1 MGLWLCLWVGRSS
14 VPGGDYLPRPG
25 KSYDDS
31 VPEHQRRTRDI
42 DRLGRPANAAA
53 GLALPGAFFAF
64 LAALAG
70 VGTHGLVAPDSLAHA
85 PSFDAIFLL
94 TAGAAVLGGGAG
106 ALVGFAGRLAEALPS
121 RACRAFS
128 LAAGPRLLGLLL
140 PVTAGQWFAH
150 AVLEADHMLAGS
162 AGAGAAGA
170 AALHGGHGGHAGHG
184 VPAGVAGSGGDA
196 SAASGALAGG
206 PAHAGGAEMV
216 LPMLLAHAAGVL
228 VCLAVS
234 IIVRRALRRLVGRVT
249 TALPRPTL
257 PVAARGILGSAVIG
271 GGLSGFAPAA
281 PRAPP
286 SQLALAA

>member
-1 MGLWLCLWVGRSS
+1 MGQWLWVGRSS

-25 KSYDDS
+25 KSYDDN

-121 RACRAFS
+121 RAGRAFS

-150 AVLEADHMLAGS
+150 AVLEADHMLAGR

-184 VPAGVAGSGGDA
+184 VPAGIGGDA

-206 PAHAGGAEMV
+206 PAQASGAEMV

-257 PVAARGILGSAVIG
+257 PVAPRGIFGSAVIG
-271 GGLSGFAPAA
+271 GDLSGFAPAA

-286 SQLALAA
+286 SQVALAA